1 MKKANNCNKVEVK
14 FSQVLSL
21 SIDLICIISFDGYF
35 KYLNPAWTKTLF
47 WSVEELLAK
56 PFIEFIH
63 SEDRDATILVFQ
75 KLVTGIDT
83 IGFENRFL
91 CQTGSYK
98 WLSWNATASSE
109 EQLVYAVARDMTSHK
124 ESEIALQQYVKELE
138 ALKVAFNAHSL
149 VAITDIKG
157 IITYANDKFC
167 EVSKYSIEELLGQ
180 DHGIINSGYH
190 SKEFFENLWKTIS
203 QGKIW
208 KGEIKNK
215 AKDGTFY
222 WVDTLIVPFLNHN
235 GKPYQY
241 VAIRTDITQ
250 RKLSEL
256 ALLERSRLSL
266 MSAEVSLA
274 LSESGTLSE
283 ILQHC
288 TNIISH
294 YLEVTFICIWTLE
307 RQTNQLQMQAG
318 VHCIDA
324 TCNVLSDTKGFSD
337 HMVLANS
344 IVSLMTQNHQAIV
357 NEEKFLE
364 QTLSNV
370 CFSAYPLIV
379 EKQLIG
385 IIVLFNQQLFT
396 EPTHNLL
403 NWIGNNIAVAID
415 RVWARLNAC

>member
-1 MKKANNCNKVEVK
+1 MKKANNCSQVEVK

-21 SIDLICIISFDGYF
+21 SSDLICIISFDGYF

-63 SEDRDATILVFQ
+63 SEDRDATILENQ

-124 ESEIALQQYVKELE
+124 DSEIALQQYVKELE

-180 DHGIINSGYH
+180 DHRIINSGYH

-208 KGEIKNK
+208 KGEINHEIYT
-215 AKDGTFY
+215 AYVFHA
-222 WVDTLIVPFLNHN
+222 WSRVCLTL
-235 GKPYQY
+235 
-241 VAIRTDITQ
+241 
-250 RKLSEL
+250 
-256 ALLERSRLSL
+256 
-266 MSAEVSLA
+266 
-274 LSESGTLSE
+274 
-283 ILQHC
+283 
-288 TNIISH
+288 
-294 YLEVTFICIWTLE
+294 FI
-307 RQTNQLQMQAG
+307 
-318 VHCIDA
+318 
-324 TCNVLSDTKGFSD
+324 
-337 HMVLANS
+337 
-344 IVSLMTQNHQAIV
+344 
-357 NEEKFLE
+357 
-364 QTLSNV
+364 
-370 CFSAYPLIV
+370 PL
-379 EKQLIG
+379 
-385 IIVLFNQQLFT
+385 
-396 EPTHNLL
+396 
-403 NWIGNNIAVAID
+403 
-415 RVWARLNAC
+415 